1 MALRNEAGE
10 IVGTFGVGRD
20 ITQRKLQEQE
30 IERINAALRKA
41 RDAAEQANRAKSD
54 FLANMSHEIRTP
66 MNAVIGMTDLLL
78 DTKLDDTQH
87 EYLTIVSEAA
97 ESLLSIIN
105 QILDFSK
112 IEAGKLV
119 LESIDFDLRE
129 EVGDTL
135 KSLGLRAHEKNL
147 ELALHV
153 HSAVPS
159 WLRGDAARLRQMM
172 INLVSNAVKFTEK
185 GEVIVDIE
193 CEETD
198 DSQVTL
204 HLSVRDTGI
213 GIPQE
218 KQETIFSAF
227 EQADTST
234 TRRFGGTGLGLV
246 ITARIAEAMGGRVWV
261 ESTPGQGSTFH
272 CIADFLRGT
281 PQHEDVLADLNGV
294 PVLVVDDNA
303 TNRRILQEILRGW
316 GMSVETVAGGPQALG
331 VLQRILTEHGALP
344 LVITDV
350 NMPEMDGIMLVE
362 QVRSMESLRETV
374 VIMLTSGGR
383 QDDIERCKQ
392 LGVSAHLMKP
402 VKHSELLEAILLAV
416 KPALRSERFRGTP
429 VVETSPLPPLKI
441 LLVEDGKTNRKMAV
455 GLLTKWGHEV
465 AVAENGLEAVDRWQ
479 EGSFDVILMDV
490 QMPVLDGL
498 DATRRIRELE
508 RERGGRIPIVAMTA
522 RAMKGD
528 RESCLA
534 AGMDDYV
541 SKPVRKP
548 ELYRAL
554 SRCCVDAEPLPAT
567 DADAATSVID
577 WQAALES
584 LGGDRNLLH
593 DVVDTARREMPDLLR
608 QLDDAI
614 TAQDASVI
622 QRLAHTIKG
631 EACTVG
637 AGMTEKAAA
646 AIEES
651 AANIDLESAS
661 RQMSRLREAIDQM
674 VRACVDFLAKQ

>member
-1 MALRNEAGE
+1 
-10 IVGTFGVGRD
+10 
-20 ITQRKLQEQE
+20 
-30 IERINAALRKA
+30 
-41 RDAAEQANRAKSD
+41 
-54 FLANMSHEIRTP
+54 
-66 MNAVIGMTDLLL
+66 
-78 DTKLDDTQH
+78 
-87 EYLTIVSEAA
+87 
-97 ESLLSIIN
+97 
-105 QILDFSK
+105 
-112 IEAGKLV
+112 
-119 LESIDFDLRE
+119 
-129 EVGDTL
+129 
-135 KSLGLRAHEKNL
+135 
-147 ELALHV
+147 
-153 HSAVPS
+153 
-159 WLRGDAARLRQMM
+159 
-172 INLVSNAVKFTEK
+172 
-185 GEVIVDIE
+185 
-193 CEETD
+193 
-198 DSQVTL
+198 
-204 HLSVRDTGI
+204 
-213 GIPQE
+213 
-218 KQETIFSAF
+218 
-227 EQADTST
+227 
-234 TRRFGGTGLGLV
+234 
-246 ITARIAEAMGGRVWV
+246 
-261 ESTPGQGSTFH
+261 
-272 CIADFLRGT
+272 
-281 PQHEDVLADLNGV
+281 
-294 PVLVVDDNA
+294 
-303 TNRRILQEILRGW
+303 
-316 GMSVETVAGGPQALG
+316 
-331 VLQRILTEHGALP
+331 
-344 LVITDV
+344 
-350 NMPEMDGIMLVE
+350 
-362 QVRSMESLRETV
+362 MESLRETV